1 MFGNLGLVLY
11 LEREQGGGHL
21 GLMLSSCNRMRVCRA
36 SRTMDWPTELG
47 EHPIAVLKCEVSE
60 KLVIQ
65 RNTLDIELMI
75 MWAG

>member
-21 GLMLSSCNRMRVCRA
+21 GLMLRACREN
-36 SRTMDWPTELG
+36 RTMGWPTELG

-60 KLVIQ
+60 RLVIQ
-65 RNTLDIELMI
+65 RDTLDIELMI
-75 MWAG
+75 VWAG